1 MTGRI
6 AEISL
11 GMLNKPEPSL
21 LWGVCSRRIPPTSF
35 PVFDRYEDERQIVFG
50 GVFQEE
56 LKQEGVQRINEV
68 LFESASVFTNA
79 PISLR
84 NVELTVCQQVSCRR
98 RCVEIPTVS
107 LICCH

>member
-1 MTGRI
+1 M
-6 AEISL
+6 
-11 GMLNKPEPSL
+11 
-21 LWGVCSRRIPPTSF
+21 
-35 PVFDRYEDERQIVFG
+35 FDRYEDERQIVFG

-68 LFESASVFTNA
+68 LFESAFTNA

-84 NVELTVCQQVSCRR
+84 NVELTVCQQVSCHR

-107 LICCH
+107 LICCQ

>member
-1 MTGRI
+1 
-6 AEISL
+6 
-11 GMLNKPEPSL
+11 MLNKPEQSL
-21 LWGVCSRRIPPTSF
+21 LWGVCIPPTSF

-56 LKQEGVQRINEV
+56 LKQEGVQQINEV
-68 LFESASVFTNA
+68 LFESAFTNA

-84 NVELTVCQQVSCRR
+84 NVELTVYQQVSCHR